1 MNATTTV
8 LQTDSLLFRPA
19 LPDDL
24 ERICTII
31 HQAQAQ
37 MRLRGSRQWQNGYP
51 AAAHITDDI
60 DRGYGH
66 VLCTHTGLVVAYG
79 AVVFD
84 GEPAYAEID
93 GTWLDQAPYVVLHRL
108 AVAQEVKGQGIATEF
123 MRRTMTLA
131 RERGT
136 GSFRIDTNFDNRCML
151 RLLAKFG
158 FVRCGEI
165 HYAGDPPIAFQ
176 KSSDRHILPRK
187 TSNRSFS
194 PTNIRLLPDTR
205 KCRRTVHPTVF
216 IRTFAS
222 ALGTSPG
229 KMPINLPCTR
239 LFPHLCK
246 RILLR

>member
-31 HQAQAQ
+31 RQAQAQ

-108 AVAQEVKGQGIATEF
+108 AVAQEVKGQGIIHAPHHDIGPGARHRQLPDRHQLRQPLHAPPAGQIRLRPLRRNTLRRRSSHRIPENPLTGTSCPAK
-123 MRRTMTLA
+123 RRTGRFLPQISGCFQTPENADGRSIRPYL
-131 RERGT
+131 
-136 GSFRIDTNFDNRCML
+136 
-151 RLLAKFG
+151 
-158 FVRCGEI
+158 FVPL
-165 HYAGDPPIAFQ
+165 PP
-176 KSSDRHILPRK
+176 L
-187 TSNRSFS
+187 
-194 PTNIRLLPDTR
+194 
-205 KCRRTVHPTVF
+205 
-216 IRTFAS
+216 
-222 ALGTSPG
+222 
-229 KMPINLPCTR
+229 
-239 LFPHLCK
+239 
-246 RILLR
+246 

>member
-31 HQAQAQ
+31 RQAQAQ

-93 GTWLDQAPYVVLHRL
+93 GTWLDQAPYVVR
-108 AVAQEVKGQGIATEF
+108 IA
-123 MRRTMTLA
+123 
-131 RERGT
+131 
-136 GSFRIDTNFDNRCML
+136 TNFDNRCML

-165 HYAGDPPIAFQ
+165 HYAGDPRIAFQ
-176 KSSDRHILPRK
+176 KIL
-187 TSNRSFS
+187 
-194 PTNIRLLPDTR
+194 
-205 KCRRTVHPTVF
+205 
-216 IRTFAS
+216 
-222 ALGTSPG
+222 
-229 KMPINLPCTR
+229 
-239 LFPHLCK
+239 
-246 RILLR
+246 

>member
-31 HQAQAQ
+31 RQAQAQ

-108 AVAQEVKGQGIATEF
+108 AVAQGGQRTGHSDRIHAPHHDIGPGARHRQLPDRHQLRQPLHAPPAGQIRLRPLRRNTLRRRSSHRIPENPLTGTSCPAK
-123 MRRTMTLA
+123 RRTGRFLPQISGCFQTPENADGRSIRPYL
-131 RERGT
+131 
-136 GSFRIDTNFDNRCML
+136 
-151 RLLAKFG
+151 
-158 FVRCGEI
+158 FVPL
-165 HYAGDPPIAFQ
+165 PP
-176 KSSDRHILPRK
+176 L
-187 TSNRSFS
+187 
-194 PTNIRLLPDTR
+194 
-205 KCRRTVHPTVF
+205 
-216 IRTFAS
+216 
-222 ALGTSPG
+222 
-229 KMPINLPCTR
+229 
-239 LFPHLCK
+239 
-246 RILLR
+246 

>member
-31 HQAQAQ
+31 RQAQAQ

-108 AVAQEVKGQGIATEF
+108 AVAQEVTGHSDRIHAPHHDIGPGARHRQLPDRHQLRQPLHAPPAGQIRLRPLRRNTLRRRSSHRIPENPLTGTSCPAK
-123 MRRTMTLA
+123 RRTGRFLPQISGCFQTPENADGRSIRPYL
-131 RERGT
+131 
-136 GSFRIDTNFDNRCML
+136 
-151 RLLAKFG
+151 
-158 FVRCGEI
+158 FVPL
-165 HYAGDPPIAFQ
+165 PP
-176 KSSDRHILPRK
+176 L
-187 TSNRSFS
+187 
-194 PTNIRLLPDTR
+194 
-205 KCRRTVHPTVF
+205 
-216 IRTFAS
+216 
-222 ALGTSPG
+222 
-229 KMPINLPCTR
+229 
-239 LFPHLCK
+239 
-246 RILLR
+246 

>member
-8 LQTDSLLFRPA
+8 LQTDSLLFRPT

-31 HQAQAQ
+31 RQAQAQ

-60 DRGYGH
+60 
-66 VLCTHTGLVVAYG
+66 VAYG

-165 HYAGDPPIAFQ
+165 HYAGDPRIAFQ
-176 KSSDRHILPRK
+176 KIL
-187 TSNRSFS
+187 
-194 PTNIRLLPDTR
+194 
-205 KCRRTVHPTVF
+205 
-216 IRTFAS
+216 
-222 ALGTSPG
+222 
-229 KMPINLPCTR
+229 
-239 LFPHLCK
+239 
-246 RILLR
+246 

>member
-24 ERICTII
+24 ERISPLIR
-31 HQAQAQ
+31 QAQAQ

-93 GTWLDQAPYVVLHRL
+93 GTWRDQAPYVVLHRL

-165 HYAGDPPIAFQ
+165 HYAGDPRIAFQ
-176 KSSDRHILPRK
+176 KIL
-187 TSNRSFS
+187 
-194 PTNIRLLPDTR
+194 
-205 KCRRTVHPTVF
+205 
-216 IRTFAS
+216 
-222 ALGTSPG
+222 
-229 KMPINLPCTR
+229 
-239 LFPHLCK
+239 
-246 RILLR
+246 

>member
-8 LQTDSLLFRPA
+8 LQTDSLLFRPT

-31 HQAQAQ
+31 RQAQAQ

-123 MRRTMTLA
+123 MRRTMTWP
-131 RERGT
+131 
-136 GSFRIDTNFDNRCML
+136 GS
-151 RLLAKFG
+151 A
-158 FVRCGEI
+158 
-165 HYAGDPPIAFQ
+165 AQA
-176 KSSDRHILPRK
+176 
-187 TSNRSFS
+187 
-194 PTNIRLLPDTR
+194 
-205 KCRRTVHPTVF
+205 
-216 IRTFAS
+216 AS
-222 ALGTSPG
+222 G
-229 KMPINLPCTR
+229 
-239 LFPHLCK
+239 
-246 RILLR
+246 

>member
-31 HQAQAQ
+31 RQAQAQ

-123 MRRTMTLA
+123 MRRHQ
-131 RERGT
+131 
-136 GSFRIDTNFDNRCML
+136 L
-151 RLLAKFG
+151 RQPLHAPP
-158 FVRCGEI
+158 
-165 HYAGDPPIAFQ
+165 AGQ
-176 KSSDRHILPRK
+176 
-187 TSNRSFS
+187 
-194 PTNIRLLPDTR
+194 IRLRPLRRNTLRRRSSHRIPENPLTGTSCPA
-205 KCRRTVHPTVF
+205 KRRTGRFLPQISGCFQTPENADGRS
-216 IRTFAS
+216 IRPYLFV
-222 ALGTSPG
+222 P
-229 KMPINLPCTR
+229 LPP
-239 LFPHLCK
+239 L
-246 RILLR
+246 

>member
-8 LQTDSLLFRPA
+8 LQTDSLLFRPT

-31 HQAQAQ
+31 RQAQAQ

-108 AVAQEVKGQGIATEF
+108 AVAQEVKGQGIDDIGPGARHRQLPDRHQLRQPLHAPPAGQIRLRPLRRNTLRRRSSHRIPENPLTGTSCPAK
-123 MRRTMTLA
+123 RRTGRFLPQISGCFQTPENADGRSIRPYL
-131 RERGT
+131 
-136 GSFRIDTNFDNRCML
+136 
-151 RLLAKFG
+151 
-158 FVRCGEI
+158 FVPL
-165 HYAGDPPIAFQ
+165 PP
-176 KSSDRHILPRK
+176 L
-187 TSNRSFS
+187 
-194 PTNIRLLPDTR
+194 
-205 KCRRTVHPTVF
+205 
-216 IRTFAS
+216 
-222 ALGTSPG
+222 
-229 KMPINLPCTR
+229 
-239 LFPHLCK
+239 
-246 RILLR
+246 

>member
-8 LQTDSLLFRPA
+8 LQTDSLLFRPT

-31 HQAQAQ
+31 
-37 MRLRGSRQWQNGYP
+37 RQ
-51 AAAHITDDI
+51 
-60 DRGYGH
+60 

-165 HYAGDPPIAFQ
+165 HYAGDPRIAFQ
-176 KSSDRHILPRK
+176 KIL
-187 TSNRSFS
+187 
-194 PTNIRLLPDTR
+194 
-205 KCRRTVHPTVF
+205 
-216 IRTFAS
+216 
-222 ALGTSPG
+222 
-229 KMPINLPCTR
+229 
-239 LFPHLCK
+239 
-246 RILLR
+246 

>member
-8 LQTDSLLFRPA
+8 LQTEQSA
-19 LPDDL
+19 LPPDTSRRSGAYLHDHPPGPGADAPAGKSPMA
-24 ERICTII
+24 ERLPGGGTY
-31 HQAQAQ
+31 
-37 MRLRGSRQWQNGYP
+37 NGRHRP
-51 AAAHITDDI
+51 RI
-60 DRGYGH
+60 RH

-165 HYAGDPPIAFQ
+165 QLRRRSSHRIQ
-176 KSSDRHILPRK
+176 KIL
-187 TSNRSFS
+187 
-194 PTNIRLLPDTR
+194 
-205 KCRRTVHPTVF
+205 
-216 IRTFAS
+216 
-222 ALGTSPG
+222 
-229 KMPINLPCTR
+229 
-239 LFPHLCK
+239 
-246 RILLR
+246 

>member
-31 HQAQAQ
+31 RQAQAQ

-84 GEPAYAEID
+84 GGLCRNRRHVARPSPIRRPAPS
-93 GTWLDQAPYVVLHRL
+93 G
-108 AVAQEVKGQGIATEF
+108 
-123 MRRTMTLA
+123 RRTGGQ
-131 RERGT
+131 RT
-136 GSFRIDTNFDNRCML
+136 G
-151 RLLAKFG
+151 
-158 FVRCGEI
+158 
-165 HYAGDPPIAFQ
+165 H
-176 KSSDRHILPRK
+176 SDRIHAPHHDIGPGARHRQLPDRHQL
-187 TSNRSFS
+187 RQ
-194 PTNIRLLPDTR
+194 PLHAPPAGQIRLRPLRRNTLRRRSSHRIPENPLTGTSCPA
-205 KCRRTVHPTVF
+205 KRRTGRFLPQISGCFQTPENADGRS
-216 IRTFAS
+216 IRPYLFV
-222 ALGTSPG
+222 P
-229 KMPINLPCTR
+229 LPP
-239 LFPHLCK
+239 L
-246 RILLR
+246 

>member
-8 LQTDSLLFRPA
+8 LQTDSLLFRPT

-31 HQAQAQ
+31 RQAQAQ

-136 GSFRIDTNFDNRCML
+136 GNFRIDTNFDNRCML
-151 RLLAKFG
+151 RPLRRNTLRRRSSHRIPENPLTGTSCPAK
-158 FVRCGEI
+158 
-165 HYAGDPPIAFQ
+165 
-176 KSSDRHILPRK
+176 
-187 TSNRSFS
+187 
-194 PTNIRLLPDTR
+194 
-205 KCRRTVHPTVF
+205 RRTGRFLPQISGCFQTPENADGRS
-216 IRTFAS
+216 IRPYLFV
-222 ALGTSPG
+222 P
-229 KMPINLPCTR
+229 LPP
-239 LFPHLCK
+239 L
-246 RILLR
+246 

>member
-31 HQAQAQ
+31 RQAQAQ

-165 HYAGDPPIAFQ
+165 HYAGDP
-176 KSSDRHILPRK
+176 LTG
-187 TSNRSFS
+187 TSC
-194 PTNIRLLPDTR
+194 PA
-205 KCRRTVHPTVF
+205 KRRTGRFLPQISGCFQTPENADGRS
-216 IRTFAS
+216 IRPYLFV
-222 ALGTSPG
+222 P
-229 KMPINLPCTR
+229 LPP
-239 LFPHLCK
+239 L
-246 RILLR
+246 

>member
-1 MNATTTV
+1 MDTKKLRQKILDLAIRGKLVPQDPNDEPASVLLERIKAEKERLIKEGKIKRSKKTNNASDTP
-8 LQTDSLLFRPA
+8 FRPT

-31 HQAQAQ
+31 RQAQAQ

-165 HYAGDPPIAFQ
+165 HYAGDPRIAFQ
-176 KSSDRHILPRK
+176 KIL
-187 TSNRSFS
+187 
-194 PTNIRLLPDTR
+194 
-205 KCRRTVHPTVF
+205 
-216 IRTFAS
+216 
-222 ALGTSPG
+222 
-229 KMPINLPCTR
+229 
-239 LFPHLCK
+239 
-246 RILLR
+246 

>member
-8 LQTDSLLFRPA
+8 LQTDSLLFRPT

-31 HQAQAQ
+31 RQAQAQ

-51 AAAHITDDI
+51 AAAHIADDI

-165 HYAGDPPIAFQ
+165 HYAGDPRIAFQ
-176 KSSDRHILPRK
+176 KIL
-187 TSNRSFS
+187 
-194 PTNIRLLPDTR
+194 
-205 KCRRTVHPTVF
+205 
-216 IRTFAS
+216 
-222 ALGTSPG
+222 
-229 KMPINLPCTR
+229 
-239 LFPHLCK
+239 
-246 RILLR
+246 

>member
-8 LQTDSLLFRPA
+8 LQTDSLLFRPT

-31 HQAQAQ
+31 RQAQAQ

-66 VLCTHTGLVVAYG
+66 VLCTHTGLVVALTG
-79 AVVFD
+79 LSSSTANRPMPENRRHV
-84 GEPAYAEID
+84 AR
-93 GTWLDQAPYVVLHRL
+93 QAPYVVLHRL

-165 HYAGDPPIAFQ
+165 HYAGDPRIAFQ
-176 KSSDRHILPRK
+176 KIL
-187 TSNRSFS
+187 
-194 PTNIRLLPDTR
+194 
-205 KCRRTVHPTVF
+205 
-216 IRTFAS
+216 
-222 ALGTSPG
+222 
-229 KMPINLPCTR
+229 
-239 LFPHLCK
+239 
-246 RILLR
+246 

>member
-8 LQTDSLLFRPA
+8 LQTDSLLFRPT

-31 HQAQAQ
+31 RQAQAQ

-93 GTWLDQAPYVVLHRL
+93 GTWLDQA
-108 AVAQEVKGQGIATEF
+108 
-123 MRRTMTLA
+123 RRTGVQRTW
-131 RERGT
+131 
-136 GSFRIDTNFDNRCML
+136 
-151 RLLAKFG
+151 
-158 FVRCGEI
+158 
-165 HYAGDPPIAFQ
+165 H
-176 KSSDRHILPRK
+176 SDRIHAPHHDIGPGARHRQLPDRHQL
-187 TSNRSFS
+187 RQ
-194 PTNIRLLPDTR
+194 PLHAPPAGQIRLRPLRRNTLRRRSSHRIPENPLTGTSCPA
-205 KCRRTVHPTVF
+205 KRRTGRFLPQISGCFQTPENADGRS
-216 IRTFAS
+216 IRPYLFV
-222 ALGTSPG
+222 P
-229 KMPINLPCTR
+229 LPP
-239 LFPHLCK
+239 L
-246 RILLR
+246 

>member
-8 LQTDSLLFRPA
+8 LQTDSLLFRPT

-31 HQAQAQ
+31 RQAQAQ

-158 FVRCGEI
+158 F
-165 HYAGDPPIAFQ
+165 
-176 KSSDRHILPRK
+176 DRHILPRK

>member
-8 LQTDSLLFRPA
+8 LQTDSLLFRPT

-31 HQAQAQ
+31 RQAQAQ

-151 RLLAKFG
+151 RLLAK
-158 FVRCGEI
+158 
-165 HYAGDPPIAFQ
+165 
-176 KSSDRHILPRK
+176 
-187 TSNRSFS
+187 
-194 PTNIRLLPDTR
+194 IRLRPLRRNTLRRRSSHRIPENPLTGTSCPA
-205 KCRRTVHPTVF
+205 KRRTGRFLPQISGCFQTPENADGRS
-216 IRTFAS
+216 IRPYLFV
-222 ALGTSPG
+222 P
-229 KMPINLPCTR
+229 LPP
-239 LFPHLCK
+239 L
-246 RILLR
+246 

>member
-8 LQTDSLLFRPA
+8 LQTDSLLFRPT

-31 HQAQAQ
+31 RQAQAQ

-93 GTWLDQAPYVVLHRL
+93 GVGH
-108 AVAQEVKGQGIATEF
+108 
-123 MRRTMTLA
+123 
-131 RERGT
+131 
-136 GSFRIDTNFDNRCML
+136 
-151 RLLAKFG
+151 
-158 FVRCGEI
+158 
-165 HYAGDPPIAFQ
+165 
-176 KSSDRHILPRK
+176 
-187 TSNRSFS
+187 
-194 PTNIRLLPDTR
+194 
-205 KCRRTVHPTVF
+205 
-216 IRTFAS
+216 
-222 ALGTSPG
+222 
-229 KMPINLPCTR
+229 LPCVEKPKDYAAM
-239 LFPHLCK
+239 LIHFLKEVGHV
-246 RILLR
+246 

>member
-1 MNATTTV
+1 MYSHRTR
-8 LQTDSLLFRPA
+8 RP
-19 LPDDL
+19 
-24 ERICTII
+24 
-31 HQAQAQ
+31 
-37 MRLRGSRQWQNGYP
+37 
-51 AAAHITDDI
+51 
-60 DRGYGH
+60 
-66 VLCTHTGLVVAYG
+66 YG

-165 HYAGDPPIAFQ
+165 HYAGDPRIAFQ
-176 KSSDRHILPRK
+176 KIL
-187 TSNRSFS
+187 
-194 PTNIRLLPDTR
+194 
-205 KCRRTVHPTVF
+205 
-216 IRTFAS
+216 
-222 ALGTSPG
+222 
-229 KMPINLPCTR
+229 
-239 LFPHLCK
+239 
-246 RILLR
+246 

>member
-8 LQTDSLLFRPA
+8 LQTDSLLFRPT

-31 HQAQAQ
+31 RQAQAQ

-136 GSFRIDTNFDNRCML
+136 GSFRIDTKL
-151 RLLAKFG
+151 RQPLHAPP
-158 FVRCGEI
+158 
-165 HYAGDPPIAFQ
+165 AGQ
-176 KSSDRHILPRK
+176 
-187 TSNRSFS
+187 
-194 PTNIRLLPDTR
+194 IRLRPLRRNTLRRRSSHRIPENPLTGTSCPA
-205 KCRRTVHPTVF
+205 KRRTGRFLPQISGCFQTPENADGRS
-216 IRTFAS
+216 IRPYLFV
-222 ALGTSPG
+222 P
-229 KMPINLPCTR
+229 LPP
-239 LFPHLCK
+239 L
-246 RILLR
+246 